1 MCCGAVT
8 AVVESQR
15 VPFAHPVFPQTIWG
29 FQTSELSSRE
39 HSPCCKEPRLR
50 VLTRGRCKPSFPT
63 HFLLKVDSA
72 RTFNKAFLIIAAK
85 ERGVL
90 IGGGIFY
97 LAEPPC

>member
-1 MCCGAVT
+1 MEIREVVVQCVYSVCCGAVT

-72 RTFNKAFLIIAAK
+72 RTFNKAF
-85 ERGVL
+85 
-90 IGGGIFY
+90 
-97 LAEPPC
+97 